1 MISMA
6 QFLVRYVTPLLKPLG
21 FTKTGST
28 YRLIAD
34 NGDQALIEFQRS
46 SGTDIAFFVNV
57 AVSPKTQAEFLD
69 YLMKRQP
76 RAPSVAGAAL
86 SDRVRPP
93 AEVEYDNGSIVPDQR
108 WEFTDDATAQR
119 CGELLAEILTRDVV
133 PVIAPLLDRKN
144 FLAYLARPKEDRPFK
159 SARSSYVTVPLLIDE
174 GPNPEMEAIL
184 AKAAAAGDMR
194 VVDWAEQYLRDRRGS
209 SAK

>member
-6 QFLVRYVTPLLKPLG
+6 QFLVRYVTPVLKPLG
-21 FTKTGST
+21 FIKTGST

-93 AEVEYDNGSIVPDQR
+93 AEVEYDNGAIIPDQR
-108 WEFTDDATAQR
+108 WEFTDGATAQR
-119 CGELLAEILTRDVV
+119 CGELLAEVLTRDVV
-133 PVIAPLLDRKN
+133 PVIAPLLNRKE
-144 FLAYLARPKEDRPFK
+144 FLAYLDRPKEERPLK
-159 SARSSYVTVPLLIDE
+159 AERSSYTTVPLLIDE
-174 GPNPEMEAIL
+174 GPSPEMDAIL

-194 VVDWAEQYLRDRRGS
+194 VVDWAEQYLRQHQGS
-209 SAK
+209 SAI